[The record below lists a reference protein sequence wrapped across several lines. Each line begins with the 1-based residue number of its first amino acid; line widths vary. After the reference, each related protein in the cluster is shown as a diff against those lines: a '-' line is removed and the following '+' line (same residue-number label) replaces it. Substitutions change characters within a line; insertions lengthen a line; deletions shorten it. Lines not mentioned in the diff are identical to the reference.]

1 MQEIID
7 FFKMNDVKYKENFD
21 LSRISPV
28 RIGGKALF
36 VAYPRTT
43 EEMIKIIDFLENLK
57 INYKIVGRMSNV
69 LISRDLY
76 DGIIIRT
83 DLMSLFEFSGESAYV
98 NAGISLPQIAKLAA
112 DAGLS
117 GLEQLSGIPGSIGG
131 AIRGNAG
138 AFGREISEL
147 VSDVTIFDKHTS
159 RVIDLSQDEIDFSYR
174 RSSLIDKKYIILGAT
189 LLLSASDSLKIK
201 GYMADIYQ
209 IRLSTQPYN
218 EPSLGSVFKWPVE
231 GLSAAKLID
240 DCGLKGYR
248 IGKAKI
254 SEKHAGFIINCGGA
268 TAQDYLSLV
277 DYAADEVYKKF
288 GINLEKEIEIF

>member
-76 DGIIIRT
+76 DGVIIRT
-83 DLMSLFEFSGESAYV
+83 DLMSLYEFSGESAYV
-98 NAGISLPQIAKLAA
+98 NAGISLPSLSKIAA
-112 DAGLS
+112 DIGLS

-138 AFGREISEL
+138 AFGRDISEL
-147 VSDVTIFDKHTS
+147 VSIVIVYDKHT
-159 RVIDLSQDEIDFSYR
+159 RHVIDLSRKEIDFYYR
-174 RSSLIDKKYIILGAT
+174 QSSLMDENYIILGAT
-189 LLLSASDSLKIK
+189 ILLSASDSQKVK
-201 GYMADIYQ
+201 RCMADIHQ
-209 IRLSTQPYN
+209 IRAYTQPYN
-218 EPSLGSVFKWPVE
+218 EPSLGSVFKRPVE